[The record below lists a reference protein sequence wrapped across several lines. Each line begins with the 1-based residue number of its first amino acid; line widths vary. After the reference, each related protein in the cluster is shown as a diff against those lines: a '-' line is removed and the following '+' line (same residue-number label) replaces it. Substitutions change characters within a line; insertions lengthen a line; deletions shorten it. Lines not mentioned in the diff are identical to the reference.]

1 MDNLSELQ
9 NLSGRQDE
17 IHFEVTSG
25 ACAWCAAQQGMFV
38 LVRSLKNEI
47 RLHYLASWKE
57 YPSSGSLAKAVSHSN
72 VAGGEGLGRS

>member
-1 MDNLSELQ
+1 MSNTTFPVGQSVLQ

-38 LVRSLKNEI
+38 LVRSLKNDI
-47 RLHYLASWKE
+47 RLHYFASWKE
-57 YPSSGSLAKAVSHSN
+57 YPSDLEALLK
-72 VAGGEGLGRS
+72 L